1 MRLIL
6 ASASPRRSELLKQ
19 LGVEFSCIP
28 ADIDESR
35 LPKEKPEDYVRRV
48 ASEKAQVVAAAHSDN
63 CENSEDWAVLAADT
77 SVVLDDDVLGKP
89 VDHFDGLAMLA
100 RLNGRQHSVLTAI
113 CLQLPSGDSHSEV
126 VETKVEF
133 LQLTREQCEAYLAT
147 DEPWDKAGGYAIQGL
162 AGAFVRS
169 IRGSYSNVVGLPLSE
184 SWQLL
189 RTHGI
194 ATALEKAGE

>member
-19 LGVEFSCIP
+19 LGVEFNCVP

-35 LPKEKPEDYVRRV
+35 LPKEKPEDYVLRV

-63 CENSEDWAVLAADT
+63 CENKEDWAVLAADT

-100 RLNGRQHSVLTAI
+100 RLNWLVYTAGFDQTLI
-113 CLQLPSGDSHSEV
+113 A
-126 VETKVEF
+126 
-133 LQLTREQCEAYLAT
+133 R
-147 DEPWDKAGGYAIQGL
+147 KAL
-162 AGAFVRS
+162 M
-169 IRGSYSNVVGLPLSE
+169 
-184 SWQLL
+184 
-189 RTHGI
+189 
-194 ATALEKAGE
+194 